1 MSSESPATRYRVIDA
16 RRTVNAR
23 RFPTVYAARPYALQ
37 RLSPAPYGL
46 PRTWD
51 EIGIYA
57 TREQAQ
63 AAKER
68 LLLLAPAK

>member
-1 MSSESPATRYRVIDA
+1 MASESPPTRYRVIDA
-16 RRTVNAR
+16 RRTVNAS

-37 RLSPAPYGL
+37 RLSPSPYGL
-46 PRTWD
+46 RSTWV
-51 EIGIYA
+51 EVEIYA

-68 LLLLAPAK
+68 LRQLAPAD